1 MLNLSCFKCN
11 NNFPYK
17 TGFTIFMCLLNQ
29 KLSKIL
35 GKSNEPILGRT
46 DERTVKASRIK
57 NLVTRFFVY
66 LITCLR
72 SRSCISHFVHLK
84 QSFVHASTLTCN
96 TSCTY
101 YKEKNILEQS
111 INLRSI
117 PLTINPEPS
126 LGIQTIFYRERNN
139 RQVSCLPITKQP
151 HNFCQLCLKVMNMV
165 GPSKYLLV

>member
-1 MLNLSCFKCN
+1 MSQFW
-11 NNFPYK
+11 
-17 TGFTIFMCLLNQ
+17 
-29 KLSKIL
+29 
-35 GKSNEPILGRT
+35 
-46 DERTVKASRIK
+46 DERTHVQSRLQELKILL
-57 NLVTRFFVY
+57 NVFFVY

-84 QSFVHASTLTCN
+84 QSFVHVSTLTCN
-96 TSCTY
+96 SSCTY
-101 YKEKNILEQS
+101 YKEKNILELS

-139 RQVSCLPITKQP
+139 RQVSCLPIPKQP